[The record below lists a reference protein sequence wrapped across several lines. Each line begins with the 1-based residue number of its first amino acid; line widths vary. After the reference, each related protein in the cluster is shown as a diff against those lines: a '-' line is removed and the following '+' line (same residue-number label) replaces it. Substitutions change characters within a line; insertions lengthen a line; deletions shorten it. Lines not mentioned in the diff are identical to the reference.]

1 MRMGLEPVFFFLVL
15 SQVYGLELDSIRHFY
30 KGLNDN
36 DNDCDCDSA
45 PPPPPHTIVSFCDV
59 QQDS

>member
-1 MRMGLEPVFFFLVL
+1 MRMGLEPVFFFFVL
-15 SQVYGLELDSIRHFY
+15 SQAYGLELDSIRHFY

-45 PPPPPHTIVSFCDV
+45 PPTIVSFCDV